1 MGLGGIGSSVCCP
14 KEDLAQFAGNYLMV
28 WLCRA
33 GGGGRRGLC
42 PWDSKAFPKYPICM
56 YQQALL
62 QQRPNEVQ
70 PCILRRSQSAT
81 LEHDL
86 GNLLDASGMTLKH
99 LGVRGIP

>member
-1 MGLGGIGSSVCCP
+1 MGLGGTGSLVCCP
-14 KEDLAQFAGNYLMV
+14 KEDLAQFPGNYVMV
-28 WLCRA
+28 KLCGRE
-33 GGGGRRGLC
+33 GRRGLC
-42 PWDSKAFPKYPICM
+42 PWNSKAFPKYPICM